1 MNDQRKTTRRKGSLL
16 HTAKA
21 IGWGFFGVR
30 GGKAH
35 DVDRAHLHPARVI
48 VVALVLV
55 AVFVVTLLLLA
66 KWAVG

>member
-1 MNDQRKTTRRKGSLL
+1 MKDPQKTRRREGSLL
-16 HTAKA
+16 HTMKA

-30 GGKAH
+30 GGQAH
-35 DVDRAHLHPARVI
+35 DIDRAHLHPARVI

-55 AVFVVTLLLLA
+55 AVFVVALMLLA